1 MSTTPLQELA
11 KHGQSIWID
20 YLSREMLD
28 TGALES
34 LMREGI
40 VGVTSNPTI
49 FEQAISAGKGYDK
62 QLRATRE
69 KTSDPKELFL
79 ALAAR
84 DVIDACDTLRPVYD
98 EGVRRAK
105 EERASS
111 RPGSMTGPHVD
122 GFVSLEVDPLFA
134 YDTEATTAEASR
146 LHAMIDRPNLLL
158 KIPATKPGL
167 PAIEDMIAAGKSINV
182 TLIFSLQRYSE
193 VAEAY
198 IRGLER
204 LVAAGG
210 DPSRVASVASF
221 FVSRVDTETD
231 KRLDAVGGH
240 EHLKGKLAVA
250 NAKLAYQRYKQV
262 FAGERWEF
270 LASKG
275 ATAQRCLWAST
286 STKNPAY
293 SDVLYVEELIGPE
306 TVNTL
311 PEKTIRAF
319 QDHGRVRPTLE
330 EGVDEAQ
337 ALLEQLAAAGIDY
350 DDVTETLEREGVDAF
365 AKSFSKL
372 MDGIRTRAA
381 AA

>member
-1 MSTTPLQELA
+1 DGL
-11 KHGQSIWID
+11 I
-20 YLSREMLD
+20 
-28 TGALES
+28 
-34 LMREGI
+34 REGV

-49 FEQAISAGKGYDK
+49 FEQAISAGKGYDE
-62 QLRATRE
+62 QLRAARE
-69 KTSDPKELFL
+69 RTSDPKELFL
-79 ALAAR
+79 ELAAR
-84 DVIDACDTLRPVYD
+84 DVADACDVLRGVVD
-98 EGVRRAK
+98 AGVRRAQ
-105 EERASS
+105 EARSAARA
-111 RPGSMTGPHVD
+111 RGAGAGTVPHVD
-122 GFVSLEVDPLFA
+122 GFVSIEVDPLFA
-134 YDTEATTAEASR
+134 YDTEATTAEALR
-146 LHAMIDRPNLLL
+146 LHAMIDRPNLFA

-311 PEKTIRAF
+311 PEKTIRAC